1 MADYKGRLTYAK
13 GTYVEFV
20 VAPNQEVDFGDI
32 LVVEGKSSDRFYI
45 RAYDF
50 KVKSRWSGINNVG
63 YLMSKLNEDGQVQNQ
78 EELEF
83 YLGGNHTVK
92 IGMAEQLCYADGQG
106 QLFNP
111 KTCPDFF
118 CEVRGLNP
126 EDTSLLAE
134 MKGDLEIGFLKSGR
148 GVLELPVGIY
158 GSKAIT
164 EHIGIFGTTGSGKSN
179 LVKVLSSSVIDNGNY
194 GLLIF
199 DVHNEYYRDLAQ
211 HPLISERLRVYNT
224 NPQAEYARKLT
235 VNYGEIEPE
244 DITACATFTEPQF
257 DAIYKISSVLQDN
270 WMKDVLEYET
280 SDIID
285 ELNASTGQKFQ
296 SRTISKIKSIC
307 WNLKQ
312 ELNVQDGGES
322 VINGLLAE
330 LEQGKVVLVELKNIS
345 PVGEQALSTLLSKKL
360 LQSYAAKTDDE
371 RSKARPVMIV
381 LEEAHRFL
389 GKKEQ
394 SSNNVFARL
403 VSEARKFNLGLC
415 VVDQQPRLLADKVLS
430 QLNTL
435 FILGLASKADRSKL
449 EAMCRKDILQQRN
462 EIKNLD
468 CGEMIV
474 ATNYMRFAAPVKV
487 HKFEDFLV
495 RRHGVPAAL
504 QPPGMGGPLGSALG
518 IAAAQT
524 GFQLV

>member
-1 MADYKGRLTYAK
+1 MCVSENKGRLIYAK

-20 VAPNQEVDFGDI
+20 VAPGQDVDFGDI
-32 LVVEGKSSDRFYI
+32 LVVEGAGGDRFYI

-63 YLMSKLNEDGQVQNQ
+63 YLMSKLNDEGQVENPEQ
-78 EELEF
+78 LEF

-92 IGMAEQLCYADGQG
+92 IGMAEQLCYADGAG
-106 QLFNP
+106 HLYNP

-118 CEVRGLNP
+118 AEVRGLSAG
-126 EDTSLLAE
+126 DTALLAE

-179 LVKVLSSSVIDNGNY
+179 LVKVLAGSVIDNGGY
-194 GLLIF
+194 GMLIF
-199 DVHNEYYRDLAQ
+199 DVHNEYYRDLAK
-211 HPLISERLRVYNT
+211 HPGVAERLAVYNAH
-224 NPQAEYARKLT
+224 PQTDYARPLT
-235 VNYGEIEPE
+235 LNFPEVGPE

-257 DAIYKISSVLQDN
+257 DAIYKLSSVLAEN
-270 WMKDVLEYET
+270 WVRDVLHY
-280 SDIID
+280 DVADLVD
-285 ELNASTGQKFQ
+285 ELKASTGQKFQ
-296 SRTISKIKSIC
+296 SPTISKIKSIC
-307 WNLKQ
+307 WNLKN
-312 ELNVQDGGES
+312 ELNIGE
-322 VINGLLAE
+322 GLPSAVSEMMAE
-330 LEQGKVVLVELKNIS
+330 VEKGKVVLVELKNIS

-360 LQSYAAKTDDE
+360 LTHYAAKSDAE
-371 RSKARPVMIV
+371 RRLAKPVLIV

-389 GKKEQ
+389 GKKEHN
-394 SSNNVFARL
+394 SNNVFARL

-435 FILGLASKADRSKL
+435 FILGLASKADRGKL

-468 CGEMIV
+468 CGEMVV

-487 HKFEDFLV
+487 HKFEDYLG
-495 RRHGVPAAL
+495 RRHGLAD
-504 QPPGMGGPLGSALG
+504 
-518 IAAAQT
+518 AAAM
-524 GFQLV
+524 GMA

>member
-1 MADYKGRLTYAK
+1 MSEYKGRLTYAK
-13 GTYVEFV
+13 GTYIEFV
-20 VAPNQEVDFGDI
+20 VAPNQDVDFGDI
-32 LVVEGKSSDRFYI
+32 LVVEGKNNDRFYI

-50 KVKSRWSGINNVG
+50 KIKSRWSGMNGVS
-63 YLMSKLNEDGQVQNQ
+63 YLMSKLDENGQVTNQ
-78 EELEF
+78 DELDF

-92 IGMAEQLCYADGQG
+92 IGIAEQLCYADGQG

-118 CEVRGLNP
+118 CEVRGLTTD
-126 EDTSLLAE
+126 DTALLNE
-134 MKGDLEIGFLKSGR
+134 MKGDLEIGYLKSGR
-148 GVLELPVGIY
+148 EVLKLPVGIF

-179 LVKVLSSSVIDNGNY
+179 LVKVLSSSIIDSENY

-199 DVHNEYYRDLAQ
+199 DVHNEYYRDLSL
-211 HPLISERLRVYNT
+211 HPRVKERLVVYNT
-224 NPQAEYARKLT
+224 APEKDNKNVQKLSLKYNE
-235 VNYGEIEPE
+235 VEPE
-244 DITACATFTEPQF
+244 DITACATFSEPQL
-257 DAIYKISSVLQDN
+257 DAIYKLASVWQER
-270 WMKDVLEYET
+270 WMEYVLRYDVA
-280 SDIID
+280 DII
-285 ELNASTGQKFQ
+285 EEIAGCTGQKFQ

-307 WNLKQ
+307 WNLEQ
-312 ELNVQDGGES
+312 ELNISDENHTG
-322 VINGLLAE
+322 NGLTPIEQMLAD

-345 PVGEQALSTLLSKKL
+345 PVGEQALSTLLSKKML
-360 LQSYAAKTDDE
+360 LHYAGKSELE
-371 RSKARPVMIV
+371 RSQTKPVLIV

-394 SSNNVFARL
+394 STQNVFARL
-403 VSEARKFNLGLC
+403 VSEARKFNIGLC

-435 FILGLASKADRSKL
+435 FILGLASKADRGKL

-487 HKFEDFLV
+487 HKFEEYLARMYPNTALSAELNLAQSPILV
-495 RRHGVPAAL
+495 
-504 QPPGMGGPLGSALG
+504 
-518 IAAAQT
+518 
-524 GFQLV
+524 

>member
-1 MADYKGRLTYAK
+1 MAQQQYKGRLTYAQ

-20 VAPNQEVDFGDI
+20 VAPNQDVDFGDI
-32 LVVEGKSSDRFYI
+32 LVVEGKNNDRFYV

-50 KVKSRWSGINNVG
+50 KVKSRWSGMNGVS
-63 YLMSKLNEDGQVQNQ
+63 YLMSKLDENGQIVNQ
-78 EELEF
+78 EELDF

-92 IGMAEQLCYADGQG
+92 IGLAEQLCYADHNG

-118 CEVRGLNP
+118 CEVRGLSSK
-126 EDTSLLAE
+126 DTSLLKE

-148 GVLELPVGIY
+148 TVLELPVGIF

-179 LVKVLSSSVIDNGNY
+179 LVKVLSSSIIDNGNY

-199 DVHNEYYRDLAQ
+199 DVHNEYYRDLSQ
-211 HPLISERLRVYNT
+211 HPKFHDRLVVYNT
-224 NPQAEYARKLT
+224 NPESRHNVRKLAL
-235 VNYGEIEPE
+235 YCDEIEPE
-244 DITACATFTEPQF
+244 DITACATFTEPQL
-257 DAIYKISSVLQDN
+257 DAIYKLSSVWHDR
-270 WMKDVLEYET
+270 WMECVLKYDT
-280 SDIID
+280 QDIIE
-285 ELNASTGQKFQ
+285 ELHECTGQKFQ
-296 SRTISKIKSIC
+296 ARTISKIKSIC
-307 WNLKQ
+307 WNLEQ
-312 ELNVQDGGES
+312 ELNISDTQPNEKAS
-322 VINGLLAE
+322 IAMQMMKE
-330 LEQGKVVLVELKNIS
+330 LEEGKVVLVELKNIS

-360 LQSYAAKTDDE
+360 LQHYAGKTDSE
-371 RSKARPVMIV
+371 RSHLKPVLIV

-389 GKKEQ
+389 GKKELTSQ
-394 SSNNVFARL
+394 NVFARF

-468 CGEMIV
+468 CGELIV

-487 HKFEDFLV
+487 HKFDEFLT
-495 RRHGVPAAL
+495 RK
-504 QPPGMGGPLGSALG
+504 
-518 IAAAQT
+518 
-524 GFQLV
+524 FQ

>member
-1 MADYKGRLTYAK
+1 MSQYKGRLTYAK

-20 VAPNQEVDFGDI
+20 VAPNQDVDFGDI
-32 LVVEGKSSDRFYI
+32 LAVEGSGGDKFYI

-50 KVKSRWSGINNVG
+50 KVKSRWSGLNGVG
-63 YLMSKLNEDGQVQNQ
+63 YLMSKLDENGQVQDQ

-92 IGMAEQLCYADGQG
+92 IGMAEQLCYSDADGN
-106 QLFNP
+106 LFNP

-118 CEVRGLNP
+118 CEVRSLSD
-126 EDTSLLAE
+126 EDTVLLSE

-148 GVLELPVGIY
+148 GVMELPVGIY

-164 EHIGIFGTTGSGKSN
+164 EHIGVFGTTGSGKSN
-179 LVKVLSSSVIDNGNY
+179 LVKVLASSIIDNGNY
-194 GLLIF
+194 GLLVF
-199 DVHNEYYRDLAQ
+199 DVHNEYFKDLAT
-211 HPLISERLRVYNT
+211 HPQAAQRLSVYNT
-224 NPQAEYARKLT
+224 NPQANHCKKLL
-235 VNYGEIEPE
+235 VNFDEIDPE
-244 DITACATFTEPQF
+244 DITACATFTEPQL
-257 DAIYKISSVLQDN
+257 DAIYKLSSVWQDN
-270 WMKDVLEYET
+270 WMNYVLKYDT
-280 SDIID
+280 ADIID
-285 ELNASTGQKFQ
+285 ELAGCTGQKFH

-307 WNLKQ
+307 WNLEQ
-312 ELNVQDGGES
+312 ELNVGAEQQT
-322 VINGLLAE
+322 VISDMMHD
-330 LEQGKVVLVELKNIS
+330 LEQGKVVLVELKNVS

-360 LQSYAAKTDDE
+360 LQNYAGKSDAE
-371 RSKARPVMIV
+371 RSHVKPVLIV

-394 SSNNVFARL
+394 TSNNVFARL
-403 VSEARKFNLGLC
+403 VSEARKFNLGMC

-435 FILGLASKADRSKL
+435 FILGLASKADRTKL

-487 HKFEDFLV
+487 HKYEDFLTK
-495 RRHGVPAAL
+495 RYGNEMNALGSLGGFSGL
-504 QPPGMGGPLGSALG
+504 QPSSIPNL
-518 IAAAQT
+518 
-524 GFQLV
+524 

>member
-1 MADYKGRLTYAK
+1 VSEYKGRLIYAK

-20 VAPNQEVDFGDI
+20 VAPGQDVDFGDI
-32 LVVEGKSSDRFYI
+32 LVVEGKNGDRFYI

-63 YLMSKLNEDGQVQNQ
+63 YLMSKLNAEGQVEKQ

-92 IGMAEQLCYADGQG
+92 IGMAEQLCYADGENR
-106 QLFNP
+106 LFNP

-118 CEVRGLNP
+118 CEVRGLGA
-126 EDTSLLAE
+126 EDTALLAE

-179 LVKVLSSSVIDNGNY
+179 VVKVLAGSVIDSDSY
-194 GLLIF
+194 GMLVF
-199 DVHNEYYRDLAQ
+199 DVHNEYYRDLAR
-211 HPLISERLRVYNT
+211 HPRVADRLAVYNT
-224 NPQAEYARKLT
+224 HPGAGYARPLT
-235 VNYGEIEPE
+235 VNFGEVGPE
-244 DITACATFTEPQF
+244 DVTACATFTEPQF
-257 DAIYKISSVLQDN
+257 DAIYKLSAVLAENWVRDVLQYDTA
-270 WMKDVLEYET
+270 DLV
-280 SDIID
+280 D
-285 ELNASTGQKFQ
+285 ELRASTGQKFQ
-296 SRTISKIKSIC
+296 SPTISKIKSVC
-307 WNLKQ
+307 WNLKN
-312 ELNVQDGGES
+312 ELNIEEGGQS
-322 VINGLLAE
+322 VIAGMMDE
-330 LEQGKVVLVELKNIS
+330 LEQGKVVLVEMKNIS
-345 PVGEQALSTLLSKKL
+345 PVGEMALSTLLSKRL
-360 LQSYAAKTDDE
+360 LSHYAAKGDE
-371 RSKARPVMIV
+371 ERRQVRPVLLVI
-381 LEEAHRFL
+381 EEAHRFL
-389 GKKEQ
+389 GKKEH

-435 FILGLASKADRSKL
+435 FILGLASKADRGKL

-468 CGEMIV
+468 CGEMVV
-474 ATNYMRFAAPVKV
+474 ATNYMRFAAPVKA
-487 HKFEDFLV
+487 HKFEDFLG
-495 RRHGVPAAL
+495 RRHGVAV
-504 QPPGMGGPLGSALG
+504 G
-518 IAAAQT
+518 
-524 GFQLV
+524 

>member
-1 MADYKGRLTYAK
+1 VDYKGRLTYAK

-20 VAPNQEVDFGDI
+20 VAPNQDADFGDI
-32 LVVEGKSSDRFYI
+32 LVVEGKNGDRFYI

-63 YLMSKLNEDGQVQNQ
+63 YLMNKLDGDGQVQNQ
-78 EELEF
+78 EELDF
-83 YLGGNHTVK
+83 FLGGNHTVK

-118 CEVRGLNP
+118 CEVRGLSP
-126 EDTSLLAE
+126 EDSSLLAE
-134 MKGDLEIGFLKSGR
+134 MRGDLEIGFLKSGR

-164 EHIGIFGTTGSGKSN
+164 EHVGIFGTTGSGKSN
-179 LVKVLSSSVIDNGNY
+179 LVKVLSGSVIDSGNY

-199 DVHNEYYRDLAQ
+199 DVHNEYYRDLAL
-211 HPLISERLRVYNT
+211 HPEINGRLVVYNT
-224 NPQAEYARKLT
+224 NPQSDYARKLT
-235 VNYGEIEPE
+235 VNYNEFDPE
-244 DITACATFTEPQF
+244 HITACATFSEPQL
-257 DAIYKISSVLQDN
+257 DAIYKLSTVLQEN
-270 WMKDVLEYET
+270 WMKTVLQNET
-280 SDIID
+280 ADIID
-285 ELNASTGQKFQ
+285 EVNESTGQKFQ

-307 WNLKQ
+307 WNLEQ
-312 ELNVQDGGES
+312 ELNVREGEGS
-322 VINGLLAE
+322 AIDELLQE
-330 LEQGKVVLVELKNIS
+330 LEQGKVVLIELKNVS

-360 LQSYAAKTDDE
+360 LQSYAAKSDDE
-371 RSKARPVMIV
+371 RSKVKPVMIV

-389 GKKEQ
+389 GKKEYG
-394 SSNNVFARL
+394 SNNVFARL

-487 HKFEDFLV
+487 HKFEEFLL
-495 RRHGVPAAL
+495 RRNGDAMIQATA
-504 QPPGMGGPLGSALG
+504 PGLPMNAIS
-518 IAAAQT
+518 QN
-524 GFQLV
+524 GFTV

>member
-1 MADYKGRLTYAK
+1 MSQYKGRLTYAK
-13 GTYVEFV
+13 GTSVEFV
-20 VAPNQEVDFGDI
+20 VAPNQDVDFGDI
-32 LVVEGKSSDRFYI
+32 LVVEGHNEDRFYI

-50 KVKSRWSGINNVG
+50 KVKSRWSGINGVG
-63 YLMSKLNEDGQVQNQ
+63 YLMSKLDENGQVENQ
-78 EELEF
+78 EELDF

-106 QLFNP
+106 KLYNP

-118 CEVRGLNP
+118 CEVRDL
-126 EDTSLLAE
+126 DAADSALLAE
-134 MKGDLEIGFLKSGR
+134 MKGDLEIGFLKTGR

-164 EHIGIFGTTGSGKSN
+164 EHIGVFGTTGSGKSN
-179 LVKVLSSSVIDNGNY
+179 LVKVLASSVIDNGDY

-199 DVHNEYYRDLAQ
+199 DVHNEYFKDLSS
-211 HPLISERLRVYNT
+211 HPRAAEKLHVYNT
-224 NPQAEYARKLT
+224 NPQNENVCKLSVNFAE
-235 VNYGEIEPE
+235 VDPE
-244 DITACATFTEPQF
+244 DITACATFTEPQL
-257 DAIYKISSVLQDN
+257 DAIYKMASVWQEN
-270 WMKDVLEYET
+270 WLNYVLRYDT
-280 SDIID
+280 ADIID
-285 ELNASTGQKFQ
+285 ELAGCTGQKFH
-296 SRTISKIKSIC
+296 SRTIGKIKSVC
-307 WNLKQ
+307 WNLEQ
-312 ELNVQDGGES
+312 ELNLKEEQEATISNMMQEV
-322 VINGLLAE
+322 
-330 LEQGKVVLVELKNIS
+330 EQGKVVLIELKNIS

-360 LQSYAAKTDDE
+360 LQHYAAKTDEE
-371 RSKARPVMIV
+371 RNQVKPVLLV

-389 GKKEQ
+389 GKKEH

-403 VSEARKFNLGLC
+403 VSEARKFNLGMC

-462 EIKNLD
+462 EIKNLE

-487 HKFEDFLV
+487 HKFEDFLQ
-495 RRHGVPAAL
+495 RRYGELNPV
-504 QPPGMGGPLGSALG
+504 M
-518 IAAAQT
+518 
-524 GFQLV
+524 

>member
-1 MADYKGRLTYAK
+1 MTDYKGRLTYAK

-20 VAPNQEVDFGDI
+20 VAPNQDVDFGDI
-32 LVVEGKSSDRFYI
+32 LVVEGKNNDRFYV

-63 YLMSKLNEDGQVQNQ
+63 YLMSKLNDEGQIENK

-106 QLFNP
+106 SLFNP

-118 CEVRGLNP
+118 SEVRGLSAD
-126 EDTSLLAE
+126 DTALLDE

-179 LVKVLSSSVIDNGNY
+179 LVKVLASSVIDNGNY

-199 DVHNEYYRDLAQ
+199 DVHNEYYRDLMQ
-211 HPLISERLRVYNT
+211 HPGISQRLSVYNT
-224 NPQAEYARKLT
+224 NPQSQHTRKLS
-235 VNYGEIEPE
+235 VNFNEVEPE
-244 DITACATFTEPQF
+244 DITACATFTEPQL
-257 DAIYKISSVLQDN
+257 DAIYKLSSVLQDN
-270 WMKDVLEYET
+270 WMKDVLEYEAA
-280 SDIID
+280 DIID
-285 ELNASTGQKFQ
+285 EINASTGQKFQ

-312 ELNVQDGGES
+312 ELNIQEAQPS
-322 VINGLLAE
+322 VVSDMMGD

-360 LQSYAAKTDDE
+360 LQNYAAKPDQE
-371 RSKARPVMIV
+371 RSKARPVLIV

-389 GKKEQ
+389 GKKEH
-394 SSNNVFARL
+394 SSNNVFAKL

-435 FILGLASKADRSKL
+435 FILGLASKADRGKL

-487 HKFEDFLV
+487 HKFEDFLS
-495 RRHGVPAAL
+495 RRHGIAVPLPSTAANQMANNNL
-504 QPPGMGGPLGSALG
+504 WAGVGNFPAN
-518 IAAAQT
+518 
-524 GFQLV
+524 

>member
-1 MADYKGRLTYAK
+1 MSEYKGRLTYAK
-13 GTYVEFV
+13 GTYIEFV
-20 VAPNQEVDFGDI
+20 VAPNQDVDFGDI
-32 LVVEGKSSDRFYI
+32 LVVEGKNGDRFYI

-50 KVKSRWSGINNVG
+50 KVKSRWSDINGVN
-63 YLMSKLNEDGQVQNQ
+63 YLMSKLNDDGQVENQ
-78 EELEF
+78 EELDF

-92 IGMAEQLCYADGQG
+92 IGMAEQLCYSDSNGA
-106 QLFNP
+106 LFNP

-118 CEVRGLNP
+118 CEVRSLSP
-126 EDTSLLAE
+126 DDSALLAE

-148 GVLELPVGIY
+148 GVMELPVGIY

-164 EHIGIFGTTGSGKSN
+164 EHIGVFGTTGSGKSN
-179 LVKVLSSSVIDNGNY
+179 LVKVLASSIIDNGNY
-194 GLLIF
+194 GLLVF
-199 DVHNEYYRDLAQ
+199 DVHNEYYKDLSS
-211 HPLISERLRVYNT
+211 HPRAKDRLCVYNT
-224 NPQAEYARKLT
+224 CPQAAYSKKLAINFEE
-235 VNYGEIEPE
+235 VDPE
-244 DITACATFTEPQF
+244 DITACATFTEPQL
-257 DAIYKISSVLQDN
+257 DAIYKMSQVWHETWMDYVLR
-270 WMKDVLEYET
+270 YET
-280 SDIID
+280 EDIID
-285 ELNASTGQKFQ
+285 ELAGCTGQKFH

-307 WNLKQ
+307 WNLKN
-312 ELNVQDGGES
+312 ELNIDEEQQN
-322 VINGLLAE
+322 VIRNIMSD
-330 LEQGKVVLVELKNIS
+330 LERGKIVLIELKNIS

-360 LQSYAAKTDDE
+360 LQNYAGKTDEE
-371 RSKARPVMIV
+371 RNGVKPVLIV

-389 GKKEQ
+389 GKKEH

-403 VSEARKFNLGLC
+403 VSEARKFNLGMC

-487 HKFEDFLV
+487 HKFEDFLT
-495 RRHGVPAAL
+495 RRYAGTNFD
-504 QPPGMGGPLGSALG
+504 STSYG
-518 IAAAQT
+518 ILPS
-524 GFQLV
+524 GNMLPNFG

>member
-1 MADYKGRLTYAK
+1 MAEYKGRLTYAK

-20 VAPNQEVDFGDI
+20 VAPNQDVDFGDI
-32 LVVEGKSSDRFYI
+32 LVVEGKNGDRFYI
-45 RAYDF
+45 RSYDF

-63 YLMSKLNEDGQVQNQ
+63 YLMSKLNDEGQVENQ

-92 IGMAEQLCYADGQG
+92 IGMAEQLCYADSRGS
-106 QLFNP
+106 LFNP

-118 CEVRGLNP
+118 CEVRGLSP
-126 EDTSLLAE
+126 DDTVLLSE
-134 MKGDLEIGFLKSGR
+134 MKGDLEIGFLKTGR
-148 GVLELPVGIY
+148 GILKLPVGIY
-158 GSKAIT
+158 GAKAIT

-179 LVKVLSSSVIDNGNY
+179 LVKVLAGSVIDSGSY
-194 GLLIF
+194 GMLIF
-199 DVHNEYYRDLAQ
+199 DVHNEYYRDLAL
-211 HPLISERLRVYNT
+211 HPQIQARLIVYNT
-224 NPQAEYARKLT
+224 MPQAEYARRLT
-235 VNYGEIEPE
+235 VNYSEVGPE
-244 DITACATFTEPQF
+244 DLTACATFTEPQF
-257 DAIYKISSVLQDN
+257 DAIYKLSSVWQEN
-270 WMKDVLEYET
+270 WMKDVLTYDAA
-280 SDIID
+280 DIID
-285 ELNASTGQKFQ
+285 ELNVCTGQKFQ
-296 SRTISKIKSIC
+296 SRTISKIKSVC
-307 WNLKQ
+307 WNLQQ
-312 ELNVQDGGES
+312 ELNIQENEDSAVDRMLQD
-322 VINGLLAE
+322 
-330 LEQGKVVLVELKNIS
+330 LERGKVVLVELKNIS

-360 LQSYAAKTDDE
+360 LGHYAAKTEVE
-371 RSKARPVMIV
+371 RQQVKPVLIV

-389 GKKEQ
+389 GKKEYGG
-394 SSNNVFARL
+394 NNTFARL

-487 HKFEDFLV
+487 HKFEDFLT
-495 RRHGVPAAL
+495 RL
-504 QPPGMGGPLGSALG
+504 TGGPKPEFVGQGSGTTA
-518 IAAAQT
+518 
-524 GFQLV
+524 

>member
-1 MADYKGRLTYAK
+1 MAEYKGRLTYAK

-20 VAPNQEVDFGDI
+20 VAPNQDVDFGDI
-32 LVVEGKSSDRFYI
+32 LVVEGKNGDRFYI

-63 YLMSKLNEDGQVQNQ
+63 YLMSKLDGEGQVENQ
-78 EELEF
+78 EELDF

-106 QLFNP
+106 SLFNP
-111 KTCPDFF
+111 KTCPNFF
-118 CEVRGLNP
+118 SEVRGLSP
-126 EDTSLLAE
+126 DDTALLSE

-179 LVKVLSSSVIDNGNY
+179 LVKVLAGSVIGNGNY
-194 GLLIF
+194 GMLIF
-199 DVHNEYYRDLAQ
+199 DVHNEYFRDLAQ
-211 HPLISERLRVYNT
+211 QPQIRERLVVYNT
-224 NPQAEYARKLT
+224 NPQSDYANQLAINFDE
-235 VNYGEIEPE
+235 VDPE

-257 DAIYKISSVLQDN
+257 DAIYKLSSVLQAN
-270 WMKDVLEYET
+270 WMKDVLSYDAA
-280 SDIID
+280 DIID

-307 WNLKQ
+307 WNLQQ
-312 ELNVQDGGES
+312 ELNIQEDRPS
-322 VINGLLAE
+322 VISNMMKE
-330 LEQGKVVLVELKNIS
+330 LETGKVVLVELKNVS

-360 LQSYAAKTDDE
+360 LQHYAAKQEPE
-371 RSKARPVMIV
+371 RLKARPVMIV

-389 GKKEQ
+389 GKKEHT
-394 SSNNVFARL
+394 SNNVFARL

-487 HKFEDFLV
+487 HKFDDFLS
-495 RRHGVPAAL
+495 RRYGVSAIPGMPPVAGGLPTAT
-504 QPPGMGGPLGSALG
+504 PGMG
-518 IAAAQT
+518 
-524 GFQLV
+524 V

>member
-1 MADYKGRLTYAK
+1 MSEYKGRMIYAK

-20 VAPNQEVDFGDI
+20 VAPNQDVDFGDI
-32 LVVEGKSSDRFYI
+32 LVVEGKNGDRFYI

-50 KVKSRWSGINNVG
+50 KIKSRWSGINNVG
-63 YLMSKLNEDGQVQNQ
+63 YLMSKLDGEGKVENQ

-92 IGMAEQLCYADGQG
+92 IGMAEQLCYADSGNH
-106 QLFNP
+106 LYNP

-118 CEVRGLNP
+118 CEVRGLSP
-126 EDTSLLAE
+126 DDSTLLAE

-179 LVKVLSSSVIDNGNY
+179 LVKVLAGSVMGSNSY
-194 GLLIF
+194 GMLVF
-199 DVHNEYYRDLAQ
+199 DVHNEYYRDLVRY
-211 HPLISERLRVYNT
+211 PGVRERLAVYNT
-224 NPQAEYARKLT
+224 NPQADYARRLA
-235 VNYGEIEPE
+235 VSFDEVGPE
-244 DITACATFTEPQF
+244 DVTACATFSEPQF
-257 DAIYKISSVLQDN
+257 DAIYKLSSVLRED
-270 WMKDVLEYET
+270 WVRDVLRYET
-280 SDIID
+280 EDLID
-285 ELNASTGQKFQ
+285 ELKATTGQKFQ
-296 SRTISKIKSIC
+296 ARTISKIKSIC
-307 WNLKQ
+307 WNIQQ
-312 ELNVQDGGES
+312 ELNIQDAQSS
-322 VINGLLAE
+322 VLAGMMNE
-330 LEQGKVVLVELKNIS
+330 LEEGKVVLVELKNIS

-360 LQSYAAKTDDE
+360 LSHYAAKPDVE
-371 RSKARPVMIV
+371 RSQARPVLIV

-389 GKKEQ
+389 GKKEH

-435 FILGLASKADRSKL
+435 FILGLASKADRNKL

-468 CGEMIV
+468 CGEMVV

-487 HKFEDFLV
+487 HKFDDYLSRFAV
-495 RRHGVPAAL
+495 AATKPPVPTAVIAFAPAAVPAVL
-504 QPPGMGGPLGSALG
+504 S
-518 IAAAQT
+518 
-524 GFQLV
+524 

>member
-1 MADYKGRLTYAK
+1 MSEYKGRLTYAK

-20 VAPNQEVDFGDI
+20 VAPNQDVDFGDI
-32 LVVEGKSSDRFYI
+32 LAIEGNNGDRFYI

-63 YLMSKLNEDGQVQNQ
+63 YLMGKLDQDGQVENK
-78 EELEF
+78 EELDF

-92 IGMAEQLCYADGQG
+92 IGMAEQLCYSDDKKR
-106 QLFNP
+106 LLNP

-118 CEVRGLNP
+118 CEVR
-126 EDTSLLAE
+126 SLSPDDSTLLSE
-134 MKGDLEIGFLKSGR
+134 MKGDLEIGYLKTGR
-148 GVLELPVGIY
+148 GVMELPVGIY

-164 EHIGIFGTTGSGKSN
+164 EHIGVFGTTGSGKSN
-179 LVKVLSSSVIDNGNY
+179 LVKVLASSMIDNGNY

-199 DVHNEYYRDLAQ
+199 DVHNEYYKDLSS
-211 HPLISERLRVYNT
+211 HPKASSQLSVYNT
-224 NPQAEYARKLT
+224 SPQAEYSKRLSINFDE
-235 VNYGEIEPE
+235 VDPE
-244 DITACATFTEPQF
+244 DITACATFTEPQL
-257 DAIYKISSVLQDN
+257 DAIYKMSAVWQEN
-270 WMKDVLEYET
+270 WMSYVLRYDNE
-280 SDIID
+280 DIIG
-285 ELNASTGQKFQ
+285 ELAGCTGQKFH

-307 WNLKQ
+307 WNLQQ
-312 ELNVQDGGES
+312 ELNMQEDQEAV
-322 VINGLLAE
+322 VCKMMKE
-330 LEQGKVVLVELKNIS
+330 LEEGKIVLVELKNIS

-360 LQSYAAKTDDE
+360 LQNYAGKTETE
-371 RSKARPVMIV
+371 RASVKPVLIV

-389 GKKEQ
+389 GKKEH

-403 VSEARKFNLGLC
+403 VSEARKFNLGMC

-435 FILGLASKADRSKL
+435 FILGLASKADRNKL

-487 HKFEDFLV
+487 HKFDDFIARQNSILDNIPE
-495 RRHGVPAAL
+495 GIINF
-504 QPPGMGGPLGSALG
+504 GPNSLP
-518 IAAAQT
+518 
-524 GFQLV
+524 V

>member
-1 MADYKGRLTYAK
+1 MSQYKGRLTYAK

-20 VAPNQEVDFGDI
+20 VAPNQDVDFGDI
-32 LVVEGKSSDRFYI
+32 LAVEGSNGERFYI

-50 KVKSRWSGINNVG
+50 KVKSRWSGLNGVG
-63 YLMSKLNEDGQVQNQ
+63 YLMSKLDDNGQVQDQ
-78 EELEF
+78 EELDF

-92 IGMAEQLCYADGQG
+92 IGMAEQLCFSDPEGN
-106 QLFNP
+106 LFNP

-118 CEVRGLNP
+118 CQVRSLSD
-126 EDTSLLAE
+126 EDTELLSE

-148 GVLELPVGIY
+148 GIMELPVGIY

-164 EHIGIFGTTGSGKSN
+164 EHIGVFGTTGSGKSN
-179 LVKVLSSSVIDNGNY
+179 LVKVLASSIIDNGNY
-194 GLLIF
+194 GLLVF
-199 DVHNEYYRDLAQ
+199 DVHNEYFKDLAA
-211 HPLISERLRVYNT
+211 HPQAANRLSVYNT
-224 NPQAEYARKLT
+224 NPQADHCKKLT
-235 VNYGEIEPE
+235 VNFDEIDPE
-244 DITACATFTEPQF
+244 DITACATFSEPQL
-257 DAIYKISSVLQDN
+257 DAIYKLSTVWQEN
-270 WMKDVLEYET
+270 WMNYVLKYDT

-285 ELNASTGQKFQ
+285 ELAGSTGQKFH

-307 WNLKQ
+307 WNLEQ
-312 ELNVQDGGES
+312 ELNMGEQQQTVISNIMQD
-322 VINGLLAE
+322 
-330 LEQGKVVLVELKNIS
+330 LEQGKVVLVELKSVS

-360 LQSYAAKTDDE
+360 LQNYASKSDVD
-371 RSKARPVMIV
+371 RSKVKPVLIV

-403 VSEARKFNLGLC
+403 VSEARKFNLGMC

-435 FILGLASKADRSKL
+435 FILGLASKADRTKL

-468 CGEMIV
+468 CGEMII

-487 HKFEDFLV
+487 HKYEDFLSK
-495 RRHGVPAAL
+495 RYGD
-504 QPPGMGGPLGSALG
+504 QFITNGSIPGCMTPNNF
-518 IAAAQT
+518 I
-524 GFQLV
+524 

>member
-1 MADYKGRLTYAK
+1 MTQYKGRLTYAK
-13 GTYVEFV
+13 GTHVEFV
-20 VAPNQEVDFGDI
+20 VAPNQDVDFGDI
-32 LVVEGKSSDRFYI
+32 LVVEGNNGDRFYI

-50 KVKSRWSGINNVG
+50 KVKSRWSGLNGVG
-63 YLMSKLNEDGQVQNQ
+63 YLMSKLDENGQVQNQ

-92 IGMAEQLCYADGQG
+92 IGMAEQLCYADAQG
-106 QLFNP
+106 NLFNP

-118 CEVRGLNP
+118 CEVRSLSP
-126 EDTSLLAE
+126 EDNALLTE
-134 MKGDLEIGFLKSGR
+134 MKGDLEIGYLKSGR
-148 GVLELPVGIY
+148 DVMELSVGIY
-158 GSKAIT
+158 GTKAIT
-164 EHIGIFGTTGSGKSN
+164 EHIGVFGTTGSGKSN
-179 LVKVLSSSVIDNGNY
+179 LVKVLASSIIDNGNY

-199 DVHNEYYRDLAQ
+199 DVHNEYFKALSA
-211 HPLISERLRVYNT
+211 HPQAGQRLSVYNT
-224 NPQAEYARKLT
+224 SPQAVHCKKLT
-235 VNYGEIEPE
+235 VNFDEIEPE
-244 DITACATFTEPQF
+244 DITACATFTEPQL
-257 DAIYKISSVLQDN
+257 DAIYKLSSVWQEN
-270 WMKDVLEYET
+270 WMDYVLKYET
-280 SDIID
+280 ADIVD
-285 ELNASTGQKFQ
+285 ELAGCTGQKFH

-307 WNLKQ
+307 WNLEQ
-312 ELNVQDGGES
+312 ELNIGEQKDT
-322 VINGLLAE
+322 VIAQMMQE

-360 LQSYAAKTDDE
+360 LQNYAAKSDVE
-371 RSKARPVMIV
+371 RNQVKPVLIV

-403 VSEARKFNLGLC
+403 VSEARKFNLGMC

-435 FILGLASKADRSKL
+435 FILGLASKADRTKL

-487 HKFEDFLV
+487 HKYEDFLA
-495 RRHGVPAAL
+495 RRY
-504 QPPGMGGPLGSALG
+504 GSSFQNPVV
-518 IAAAQT
+518 IAPSIS
-524 GFQLV
+524 V

>member
-1 MADYKGRLTYAK
+1 MSQYKGRLTYAK

-20 VAPNQEVDFGDI
+20 VAPNQDVDFGDI
-32 LVVEGKSSDRFYI
+32 LVVEGRNNDRFYI

-50 KVKSRWSGINNVG
+50 KVKSRFSGINGVG
-63 YLMSKLNEDGQVQNQ
+63 YLMSKLDADGQVENQ
-78 EELEF
+78 EELDF

-92 IGMAEQLCYADGQG
+92 IGMAEQLCYANQDG

-118 CEVRGLNP
+118 CEVRGLSAD
-126 EDTSLLAE
+126 DTALLSE
-134 MKGDLEIGFLKSGR
+134 IKGDLEIGYLKTGR
-148 GVLELPVGIY
+148 GILQLPVGIY

-164 EHIGIFGTTGSGKSN
+164 EHLGVFGTTGSGKSN
-179 LVKVLSSSVIDNGNY
+179 LVKVLASSVIDSGSY

-199 DVHNEYYRDLAQ
+199 DVHNEYYKDLFN
-211 HPLISERLRVYNT
+211 HPRAAERLKVYNT
-224 NPQAEYARKLT
+224 NPTSDHVTRLA
-235 VNYGEIEPE
+235 VNFNEVGPE
-244 DITACATFTEPQF
+244 DVTACASFTEPQL
-257 DAIYKISSVLQDN
+257 DAIYKMSTVWQDSWMDYVL
-270 WMKDVLEYET
+270 KYEPE
-280 SDIID
+280 DIID
-285 ELNASTGQKFQ
+285 ELKGCTGQKFQ

-307 WNLKQ
+307 WNLQQ
-312 ELNVQDGGES
+312 ELNIREEQAA
-322 VINGLLAE
+322 VIAGMMQE

-360 LQSYAAKTDDE
+360 LQHYAAKPDDV
-371 RSKARPVMIV
+371 RSKSKPVLIV

-389 GKKEQ
+389 GKKEHTNQ
-394 SSNNVFARL
+394 NVFARL

-487 HKFEDFLV
+487 HKFEDFLAQRYSQTDSPYLSPTLTMAPIGEPV
-495 RRHGVPAAL
+495 
-504 QPPGMGGPLGSALG
+504 LG
-518 IAAAQT
+518 
-524 GFQLV
+524 